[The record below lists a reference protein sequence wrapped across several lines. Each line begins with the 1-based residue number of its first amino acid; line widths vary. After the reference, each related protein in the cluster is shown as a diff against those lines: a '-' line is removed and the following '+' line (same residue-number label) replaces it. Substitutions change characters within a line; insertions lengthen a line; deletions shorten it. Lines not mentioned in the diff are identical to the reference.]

1 MNCIINFQPIG
12 RRLQVEKGSATILQA
27 LQKIGFFEETSIVA
41 PCGGKGIC
49 GHCRVKIVAG
59 DISLPTEN
67 EKDLLTQEELAAGY
81 RLACQALVIDNVKVE
96 IPPESL
102 MGRQEL
108 QVEGQSESVQADPA
122 IKRYTLELAESSLE
136 NPVSVWQQVERVMCE
151 QHRFNEIRIDLELLR
166 QAPALSNDKQVAF
179 TLRGHEVINAYFTE
193 PSPRSLGLAVD
204 LGTTKIAGYLVDLES
219 GNILA
224 SEGIMNPQISCGEDV
239 ISRLAYALEG
249 GPNYLQITQAAV
261 NGLNRLL
268 QTLTDRA
275 GVKTENVEDA
285 VIVGNTAMHHLLLS
299 LPLSQLA
306 EAPYVPDAVAPI
318 EIKARD
324 LGLDI
329 APGALVYLMPPIAGF
344 VGGDHV
350 GMILGSR
357 LDQTEKVTLG
367 LDIGTNTE
375 VVLVRNG
382 EMISCSCAS
391 GPAFEGAQIKYGMR
405 AVDGAVSWVK
415 LTDGGKG
422 VLYKTIG
429 EQPPLGICGSG
440 ILDAVAEL
448 YRHNVINENGL
459 LNQNHSRVRPGEKNI
474 PEFLLASA
482 KEGNTQNDLVITQKD
497 ISAIQLAKA
506 AIASGT
512 KLLLREFN
520 LGANDLEQIVV
531 AGAFGTYLQL
541 ESAIAIGM
549 LPDIPLIRYQQ
560 VGNAAG
566 VGARLALVSMAERK
580 RAEKIA
586 RGVKYLEL
594 AAHEFGS
601 VFMEEI
607 RFPERSL

>member
-1 MNCIINFQPIG
+1 MNCTINFQPIG
-12 RRLQVEKGSATILQA
+12 RRLQVEKGRTTILQA
-27 LQKIGFFEETSIVA
+27 LQKIGFFEEAGIVA
-41 PCGGKGIC
+41 PCGGKGVC
-49 GHCRVKIVAG
+49 GHCRVKIVEG

-67 EKDLLTQEELAAGY
+67 EKNLLSKEELDTGY
-81 RLACQALVIDNVKVE
+81 RLACQAVVIDSVKVE

-102 MGRQEL
+102 IGRQEL
-108 QVEGQSESVQADPA
+108 QIEGQSEFFQPEPA
-122 IKRYTLELAESSLE
+122 VKRYMLELEETSIE
-136 NPVSVWQQVERVMCE
+136 NPVSVWQQVERVMYE
-151 QHRFNEIRIDLELLR
+151 HYKFNEMRIDLDLLR
-166 QAPALSNDKQVAF
+166 KAPALSNDKHVTF
-179 TLRGHEVINAYFTE
+179 TMRGHEVINAYFTK
-193 PSPRSLGLAVD
+193 PVPRPLGLAVD
-204 LGTTKIAGYLVDLES
+204 LGTTKIAGYLIDLEN
-219 GNILA
+219 GNTLA

-249 GPNYLQITQAAV
+249 NKNYLQITQAAV
-261 NGLNRLL
+261 YGLNRLL
-268 QTLTDRA
+268 QILQEKA
-275 GVKTENVEDA
+275 GVKTEDVEDA

-299 LPLSQLA
+299 LPISQLA
-306 EAPYVPDAVAPI
+306 EAPYVPAAVAPM

-324 LGLDI
+324 LGLNI

-357 LDQTEKVTLG
+357 IDKTEEVTLG

-375 VVLVRNG
+375 VVLARNG

-405 AVDGAVSWVK
+405 AVAGAVKWVK
-415 LTDGGKG
+415 LTDGGRR

-448 YRHNVINENGL
+448 YRHNVINENGM
-459 LNQNHSRVRPGEKNI
+459 LNRNHPRVRTGEKNI
-474 PEFLLASA
+474 YEFLLAPAEECSA
-482 KEGNTQNDLVITQKD
+482 RNDLVITQKD

-512 KLLLREFN
+512 KLLLKEFN
-520 LGANDLEQIVV
+520 LRANDLKKVVV

-549 LPDIPLIRYQQ
+549 LPNIPITRYRQ

-566 VGARLALVSMAERK
+566 AGARLALVSMAERK

-586 RGVKYLEL
+586 RSVKYLEL
-594 AAHEFGS
+594 ATQEFGS
-601 VFMEEI
+601 TFMEEI
-607 RFPERSL
+607 RFPGGFH